1 MKRYLILF
9 FLCLALCPSI
19 ALAQSSMSDQQIM
32 QYIVSEH
39 EKGTS
44 QQQIVIKLMQR
55 GVNVTD
61 IQRVRRKYERQMKES
76 GLGQKTDSSLGKDA
90 SRLREPNGKTKDED
104 KVQKA
109 SNMDNYSNYRVQPET
124 TYSNTYDEND
134 PDFLKMQQELG
145 YLVPMDSTEMLR
157 QLLRQQ
163 ELKRN
168 EVFGR
173 NIFNNKNLTFE
184 PSMNIATPQNYRLGP
199 GDAVIIDIYGASEK
213 TINSTVSPDGDIFIE
228 GVGPVSVSGLTVA
241 QANQR
246 IRAKVSTR
254 YSSSSVKISLG
265 QTRTITVNVMGEV
278 KTPGTYT
285 LSAFSSVF
293 AALYMAGGTND
304 LGTLRNIKIY
314 RQNRL
319 VSVCDIYDYILNG
332 KMTGNVRLADGDV
345 IIVGPYDCLVR
356 VEGKVK
362 RPMIYE
368 MKKNESLGTLLKY
381 AGGFTG
387 DAYRNSVR
395 LVRKTGREFSV
406 YNVGE
411 FDMNSFHLADG
422 DSVNVDS
429 IMHRYAN
436 TVELKGSVFRPGM
449 YQIGGDINSVRTLL
463 QQADGVKED
472 AFTAHAVMHRMKADR
487 TLEVI
492 PVDVEGIMNGTVPD
506 IPLKENDVLFI
517 PTRSDMQQQQTI
529 TIHGEVNYPG
539 IYQYAANETIE
550 DFILQA
556 GGLTDKASTVK
567 VDVARRVNNPKALR
581 NDSLIA
587 QTFSFSLK
595 DGFVIDGKE
604 GFTLQPFDEVY
615 VRKSPG
621 TSVPRNVFVEGQV
634 MFAGA
639 YTMTKTETRLSDV
652 IRSAGG
658 PNSLAFV
665 EGAKVMRAVNAAE
678 RERME
683 AIIKDTKQRQQKDL
697 LKLATKNNS
706 SVGQLAEALKA
717 ASAENLQIPNYYP
730 VGIQLDKALAH
741 PGSDEDIVLR
751 EGDRIIVPEYTG
763 TVKINGEVL
772 YPNSV
777 GFVKGKSAKYYID
790 KAGGFTSDA
799 KKSQAYIIYMN
810 GMTERVDHNA
820 KIRPGCEIVVPA
832 KSASRTSLADTLAI
846 SSGFA
851 SIATMIA
858 TIANLIK

>member
-61 IQRVRRKYERQMKES
+61 IQLVRRKYERQMKES

-332 KMTGNVRLADGDV
+332 KMTGN
-345 IIVGPYDCLVR
+345 
-356 VEGKVK
+356 
-362 RPMIYE
+362 
-368 MKKNESLGTLLKY
+368 
-381 AGGFTG
+381 
-387 DAYRNSVR
+387 
-395 LVRKTGREFSV
+395 GR
-406 YNVGE
+406 
-411 FDMNSFHLADG
+411 
-422 DSVNVDS
+422 
-429 IMHRYAN
+429 
-436 TVELKGSVFRPGM
+436 
-449 YQIGGDINSVRTLL
+449 
-463 QQADGVKED
+463 
-472 AFTAHAVMHRMKADR
+472 
-487 TLEVI
+487 
-492 PVDVEGIMNGTVPD
+492 
-506 IPLKENDVLFI
+506 
-517 PTRSDMQQQQTI
+517 
-529 TIHGEVNYPG
+529 
-539 IYQYAANETIE
+539 
-550 DFILQA
+550 
-556 GGLTDKASTVK
+556 
-567 VDVARRVNNPKALR
+567 
-581 NDSLIA
+581 
-587 QTFSFSLK
+587 
-595 DGFVIDGKE
+595 
-604 GFTLQPFDEVY
+604 
-615 VRKSPG
+615 
-621 TSVPRNVFVEGQV
+621 
-634 MFAGA
+634 
-639 YTMTKTETRLSDV
+639 
-652 IRSAGG
+652 
-658 PNSLAFV
+658 
-665 EGAKVMRAVNAAE
+665 
-678 RERME
+678 
-683 AIIKDTKQRQQKDL
+683 
-697 LKLATKNNS
+697 
-706 SVGQLAEALKA
+706 
-717 ASAENLQIPNYYP
+717 
-730 VGIQLDKALAH
+730 
-741 PGSDEDIVLR
+741 
-751 EGDRIIVPEYTG
+751 
-763 TVKINGEVL
+763 
-772 YPNSV
+772 
-777 GFVKGKSAKYYID
+777 
-790 KAGGFTSDA
+790 
-799 KKSQAYIIYMN
+799 
-810 GMTERVDHNA
+810 
-820 KIRPGCEIVVPA
+820 
-832 KSASRTSLADTLAI
+832 
-846 SSGFA
+846 
-851 SIATMIA
+851 
-858 TIANLIK
+858 